1 MGAQQSSQE
10 GAGAADSPAA
20 AALPRKTCYYELLGV
35 ERSADDAEIRKAYK
49 KKALELHPDRNYN
62 DEENATRKF
71 AEVQTAY
78 EILSDP
84 QERAWYDSHRDAI
97 LRGDDDDP
105 EAAGDGP
112 PERHY
117 NVRLTTTDEI
127 MSLIG
132 RFNSRVPFNDSP
144 SGFFAIL
151 DVTFGQLAL
160 EETAACD
167 WEDQDPVDYPPFGAA
182 GDGHDD
188 TAKPFYAVWSNF
200 ATSKSFAWKDKWR
213 LSDAPDR
220 RVRRLMEKEN
230 KKLRDDA
237 VRDFNDAVR
246 SLVAFVKKRDPRYKP
261 SSQSEAERQKIL
273 RDSAATQAARAR
285 AANLEKLRQAE
296 VAEWTRSRGDDDAEF
311 NDEFATSEEE
321 SEVECFECVV
331 CNKVFKSEKQF
342 EAHEK
347 SKKHVKAV
355 QQLRRQLKKEG
366 HDLELDL
373 DESPAAAAPSSEKDP
388 LDAETVAQDDES
400 EPVPISEE
408 AGTQNLAD
416 DNRSQSSEGPLDD
429 EYAPR
434 DVVEGRLAPD
444 NQAGAAEPGGEE
456 DELVSKMTEATI
468 DDDEDAAA
476 PRKMGKAKAK
486 RAKKAAQAQGQE
498 ASVCFIT
505 ASLDTIGEHSTD
517 RILAAQMKCSV
528 CDDVFPSRTKLFK
541 HISDEGHAQPQTATQ
556 TAGKGKKSKR

>member
-1 MGAQQSSQE
+1 MGAQQSSQD
-10 GAGAADSPAA
+10 GAAPANGSTGV
-20 AALPRKTCYYELLGV
+20 ALPRKTCYYELLGV

-49 KKALELHPDRNYN
+49 KKALELHPDRNFN

-78 EILSDP
+78 EIISDP
-84 QERAWYDSHRDAI
+84 QERAWYDSHREAI
-97 LRGDDDDP
+97 LRGDD
-105 EAAGDGP
+105 GDGDGDGA

-117 NVRLTTTDEI
+117 NVRITTTDEI
-127 MSLIG
+127 MTLIG

-144 SGFFAIL
+144 SGFYGIL
-151 DVTFGQLAL
+151 DVTFGQLAT
-160 EETAACD
+160 EEAAACD
-167 WEDQDPVDYPPFGAA
+167 WDGQDPVHYPPFGAA

-188 TAKPFYAVWSNF
+188 TAKPFYAAWSNF
-200 ATSKSFAWKDKWR
+200 TTKKSFAWKDKWR

-261 SSQSEAERQKIL
+261 TSQSEADRQKVL

-296 VAEWTRSRGDDDAEF
+296 VAEWAQSRGDDDAEY
-311 NDEFATSEEE
+311 NDEFATSEED

-331 CNKVFKSEKQF
+331 CNKVFKSEKQY
-342 EAHEK
+342 EVHEK

-355 QQLRRQLKKEG
+355 QQLRRQMRKEG
-366 HDLELDL
+366 HDLELDV
-373 DESPAAAAPSSEKDP
+373 DGSAAVADASPD
-388 LDAETVAQDDES
+388 QDS
-400 EPVPISEE
+400 PVEE
-408 AGTQNLAD
+408 AVTQKDEPRSVVTTDDGDTCDLAGEELLSYSD
-416 DNRSQSSEGPLDD
+416 DPLDD

-434 DVVEGRLAPD
+434 EAVEDRLASD
-444 NQAGAAEPGGEE
+444 QQAGLAKLGDDEE
-456 DELVSKMTEATI
+456 MASKMTETTLA
-468 DDDEDAAA
+468 DEVAA
-476 PRKMGKAKAK
+476 PKKMGSAKAK

-498 ASVCFIT
+498 TSVCYST
-505 ASLDTIGEHSTD
+505 WSERGDQSTD
-517 RILAAQMKCSV
+517 HACYTDEVQCVRGGLPLPYQTIQAHQRRRSRAAAGSQKGDQQGQEIQEMKS
-528 CDDVFPSRTKLFK
+528 
-541 HISDEGHAQPQTATQ
+541 
-556 TAGKGKKSKR
+556 